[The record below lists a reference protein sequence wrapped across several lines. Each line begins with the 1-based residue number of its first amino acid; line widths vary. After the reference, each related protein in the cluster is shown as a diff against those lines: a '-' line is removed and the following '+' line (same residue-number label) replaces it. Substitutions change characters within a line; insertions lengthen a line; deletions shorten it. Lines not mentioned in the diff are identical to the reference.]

1 MAGSALPF
9 PSLCFPFPF
18 PFLHT
23 GGGDSTS
30 TMRRDG
36 RSIALQSAIGFLFLS
51 IIAATIISQVNSA
64 GYSDG
69 RESGPEAQKLRL
81 QDGELPRHGL
91 PPGKG
96 LIDHYLDVDVVVAG
110 GGSTGVSAALAAAR
124 SGAQT
129 VLIHGRPVLG
139 GNAGSEIKLAM
150 VGACGPRASDANE
163 LKMECREGGI
173 VEEYTLDN
181 AVGNPNR
188 IGELFSLELYNKF
201 RMEPNVQLF
210 LNTWLVAVEMN
221 GTRITTA
228 IAEDQMSQ
236 NRYIISAKQFIDA
249 TGDGR
254 LGAEAGAQYLMG
266 REGPSQYNESLAE
279 GPDTETE
286 GSSLAFVSV
295 DMGIPQPYT
304 PPPWAMKY
312 NASDFKYRSVNFFQ
326 YGYWWN
332 EVSWPYNTISDN
344 EVIRDQLLA
353 NMFGIWDYIKN
364 SGDIPESENW
374 ALQWFGNVP
383 CKREGRRF
391 VGMYVSTQNDI
402 MQNPSASPPQAPELY
417 YDRVAYAGWNFDLHN
432 PKGMFDTS
440 HPPYSSYRTPYMFST
455 PLRSLISKDARNLFL
470 AGRLA
475 SFSHVVYGS
484 QRVMKT
490 CSTMGQA
497 VGTAAAYA
505 VSKGVDAADIP
516 ANRSMVWSIQQQLIR
531 DDAYIIGVY
540 NEDPRDYAR
549 RAAVFASSEVF
560 PNATS
565 AVNGSAVNII
575 SGQTRAVVTPLSNSN
590 QVGGVPEG
598 QGIPGSNRWL
608 STTLPA
614 SLTLTLEV
622 PAPIAQVQLIFDTGM
637 HRKLT
642 FSVSGSGVGIW
653 GSQPETVR
661 DYSVEGL
668 NSATNQWQ
676 LLCNVTDNFQR
687 RRVHNVPCQPVNVLP
702 SWPPLRPGRQPP
714 SPPTPS
720 SSAAVRASTCDPSAP
735 TQKWFANANA
745 QLESLGNPGQCLAF
759 LANQSAL
766 GGHGQAVTTLPCAQA
781 PRWVFSLTQRNG
793 TLIKLPQA
801 MNCVDY
807 QGTCQCAKI
816 VSPYTAGMSLELW
829 DCASTSEDGLWSYLV
844 FDDDEN
850 AGMLTA
856 KGLCLDA
863 QRPVVNEAHS
873 QRLMDAPIL
882 FSEIRVNV
890 TATNGV
896 DHARILE
903 IRLYDA
909 DGKTP
914 FPDGPSQNG

>member
-364 SGDIPESENW
+364 SGDIP
-374 ALQWFGNVP
+374 
-383 CKREGRRF
+383 
-391 VGMYVSTQNDI
+391 GMLHHFTL
-402 MQNPSASPPQAPELY
+402 SPPPFPPPFFFSLFQFQVNLKKKKNSQDSSVCIHSNQA
-417 YDRVAYAGWNFDLHN
+417 
-432 PKGMFDTS
+432 
-440 HPPYSSYRTPYMFST
+440 SSSCTCCHTNCFSC
-455 PLRSLISKDARNLFL
+455 PLISLNFSSGDDLFWVEIGVPPPLFL
-470 AGRLA
+470 Y
-475 SFSHVVYGS
+475 FC
-484 QRVMKT
+484 M
-490 CSTMGQA
+490 
-497 VGTAAAYA
+497 
-505 VSKGVDAADIP
+505 
-516 ANRSMVWSIQQQLIR
+516 SIT
-531 DDAYIIGVY
+531 IIMSY
-540 NEDPRDYAR
+540 
-549 RAAVFASSEVF
+549 FH
-560 PNATS
+560 
-565 AVNGSAVNII
+565 
-575 SGQTRAVVTPLSNSN
+575 
-590 QVGGVPEG
+590 
-598 QGIPGSNRWL
+598 
-608 STTLPA
+608 
-614 SLTLTLEV
+614 LE
-622 PAPIAQVQLIFDTGM
+622 
-637 HRKLT
+637 
-642 FSVSGSGVGIW
+642 
-653 GSQPETVR
+653 
-661 DYSVEGL
+661 
-668 NSATNQWQ
+668 
-676 LLCNVTDNFQR
+676 
-687 RRVHNVPCQPVNVLP
+687 
-702 SWPPLRPGRQPP
+702 
-714 SPPTPS
+714 
-720 SSAAVRASTCDPSAP
+720 
-735 TQKWFANANA
+735 
-745 QLESLGNPGQCLAF
+745 
-759 LANQSAL
+759 
-766 GGHGQAVTTLPCAQA
+766 
-781 PRWVFSLTQRNG
+781 
-793 TLIKLPQA
+793 
-801 MNCVDY
+801 
-807 QGTCQCAKI
+807 
-816 VSPYTAGMSLELW
+816 
-829 DCASTSEDGLWSYLV
+829 
-844 FDDDEN
+844 
-850 AGMLTA
+850 
-856 KGLCLDA
+856 
-863 QRPVVNEAHS
+863 
-873 QRLMDAPIL
+873 
-882 FSEIRVNV
+882 
-890 TATNGV
+890 
-896 DHARILE
+896 
-903 IRLYDA
+903 
-909 DGKTP
+909 
-914 FPDGPSQNG
+914 